1 MSSKTW
7 IAIPSFPLNPMKKL
21 LPVLLVATMVAPVQ
35 ARESQAGYSN
45 QCFREVYREEYI
57 PGTMGN
63 RKGRVRSW
71 TEQEEVPCSGTSC
84 PAATRDGQPVTTRT
98 WTTTLVLKVL
108 CLGGL
113 VGAAGGAA
121 LSRDEGNFIGIPL
134 GIVGGA
140 LVGCQI
146 DGG

>member
-1 MSSKTW
+1 MMAMPTT
-7 IAIPSFPLNPMKKL
+7 AL
-21 LPVLLVATMVAPVQ
+21 

-57 PGTMGN
+57 PGTKD
-63 RKGRVRSW
+63 RRGRVRSW
-71 TEQEEVPCSGTSC
+71 VEQEEVPCSDSRAVQPAPPQYYEPQADNNSC
-84 PAATRDGQPVTTRT
+84 IEGAV
-98 WTTTLVLKVL
+98 
-108 CLGGL
+108 LGGL

>member
-1 MSSKTW
+1 
-7 IAIPSFPLNPMKKL
+7 MKKL
-21 LPVLLVATMVAPVQ
+21 LLVLIAATMAAPVQ
-35 ARESQAGYSN
+35 ARESQAGYSQ

-57 PGTMGN
+57 PGTAD

-71 TEQEEVPCSGTSC
+71 TEQVEVPCNSSG
-84 PAATRDGQPVTTRT
+84 PAVTGDGQGPPMDDNSCIEGAV
-98 WTTTLVLKVL
+98 
-108 CLGGL
+108 LGGL

>member
-1 MSSKTW
+1 
-7 IAIPSFPLNPMKKL
+7 MKKL
-21 LPVLLVATMVAPVQ
+21 LPVLLAATMVAPVQ
-35 ARESQAGYSN
+35 ARESQAGYSQ

-57 PGTMGN
+57 PGTSD

-71 TEQEEVPCSGTSC
+71 TEQVEVSCSGHRAVQQPAPVYQPPGDNNSC
-84 PAATRDGQPVTTRT
+84 IEGAV
-98 WTTTLVLKVL
+98 
-108 CLGGL
+108 LGGL

-121 LSRDEGNFIGIPL
+121 LSRDEGNLIGIPL

-140 LVGCQI
+140 LIGCQI

>member
-1 MSSKTW
+1 
-7 IAIPSFPLNPMKKL
+7 MKKL

-63 RKGRVRSW
+63 PGRVRSW
-71 TEQEEVPCSGTSC
+71 TEQEEVPCSDLRPVQQPSPPQYYEPQGDNNSC
-84 PAATRDGQPVTTRT
+84 IEGAV
-98 WTTTLVLKVL
+98 
-108 CLGGL
+108 LGGL